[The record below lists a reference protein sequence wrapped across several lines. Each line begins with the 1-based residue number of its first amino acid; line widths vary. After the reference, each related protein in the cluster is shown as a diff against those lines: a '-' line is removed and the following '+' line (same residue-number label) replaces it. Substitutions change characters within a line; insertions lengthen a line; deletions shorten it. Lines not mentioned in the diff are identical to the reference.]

1 MDTVVAFGGADS
13 HFVDPVPAPGMH
25 VILTKRRHNKER
37 TNMKRILIASL
48 CASAALVMT
57 GAYAAENQ
65 LGKIEPAKDL
75 MGRAVHNSREKIGDI
90 KDFVVDLES
99 GRILYSLVST
109 DGKLIAVPVQEF
121 SSSSESKVVLQADK
135 SKLAEAPQ
143 FEDSRNAKLNDVDFA
158 KRAHQYFGQSLAW
171 EGTFNNVHKASELI
185 GMNVNNV
192 SDQKIGDVKNLGLD
206 LQSGRVAYVILGAGG
221 VLGVGDKLYVMP
233 PNAFTLAS
241 NNKSLVTGIDKQ
253 NLEGAPILNEKN
265 WGEISDQQFAA
276 RVYKHY
282 GKQPYWSGSAQLT
295 PTGRDQTLQSATTPN
310 PQSRISRDRN
320 RNNRNNNDNGLNVR
334 RNQAGEFAN
343 LQDVRRLIG
352 LTVENSK
359 GDNLGKLSDIAVD
372 LESGRAIF
380 AVVDVKGAGNQ
391 KAVAPSSLVL
401 KADDKAIR
409 FNGDEN
415 KLENAPNFN
424 RNNDLTSSEYAGR
437 VYSHFG
443 ERPNWFDANDKFG
456 NPHLASD
463 LLKMKVQNSQDQNIG
478 QVQNLIADLQ
488 RGRVLY
494 VILNA
499 APAVG
504 RENNLFALPPNA
516 FTMGNNKNTLVTGID
531 KAKLEGAPRF
541 NRNNMGELMTS
552 AKAEEIY
559 RYYGKQAY
567 WTTGTDLQPTG
578 R

>member
-1 MDTVVAFGGADS
+1 
-13 HFVDPVPAPGMH
+13 
-25 VILTKRRHNKER
+25 
-37 TNMKRILIASL
+37 MKRILMASL

-57 GAYAAENQ
+57 SAYAAENQ

-75 MGRAVHNSREKIGDI
+75 MGRAVHNSRGKIGDI

-109 DGKLIAVPVQEF
+109 DGKLIAVPAQEF

-135 SKLAEAPQ
+135 SKLADAPQ

-233 PNAFTLAS
+233 PNAFTRSS
-241 NNKSLVTGIDKQ
+241 NNKGLVSGIDKQ
-253 NLEGAPILNEKN
+253 NLEGAPVLNEKE
-265 WGEISDQQFAA
+265 WGQISDPQFAA
-276 RVYKHY
+276 RVYQHY
-282 GKQPYWSGSAQLT
+282 GKQPYWSASLT

-310 PQSRISRDRN
+310 PQGRISRGN
-320 RNNRNNNDNGLNVR
+320 RNKNNDGLQATRAV
-334 RNQAGEFAN
+334 AGEFAN

-391 KAVAPSSLVL
+391 RAVAPSSLVL

-409 FNGDEN
+409 FNGNEN
-415 KLENAPNFN
+415 KLANAPNFN
-424 RNNDLTSSEYAGR
+424 RNNDLANSEYAAS

-443 ERPNWFDANDKFG
+443 EQHSWFDANDKFG
-456 NPHLASD
+456 NVHLASD

-541 NRNNMGELMTS
+541 NRNNMGELMTP

-567 WTTGTDLQPTG
+567 WTTGTELSPTG